1 MVAILFAALLAV
13 IGLGLLIYSLRDADP
28 ARIARWLR
36 RWGVFALLGLAGG
49 GFLALAL
56 AGKMMAAVVAL
67 GALAPLLLRALAGW
81 RRIRTAAGPS
91 AGNVSEVET
100 RFLKMRLD
108 HDTGDVSGEVIA
120 GPYAGRPLEDLSK
133 AEALDLLA
141 LCTREDD
148 QSVRLIQAWMAR
160 ARPEWAQAGGEG
172 RSASRG
178 PMGVEEARDVLGVG
192 PRATPEEIKA
202 AHRRMMRQAHPD
214 AGGSDW
220 MAARVNE
227 AKEVLLRG

>member
-13 IGLGLLIYSLRDADP
+13 IGVGLLVYSLRDVDP

-36 RWGVFALLGLAGG
+36 RWGVWML
-49 GFLALAL
+49 LAL
-56 AGKMMAAVVAL
+56 AGGLFLALTLSGKLTAAIVAL
-67 GALAPLLLRALAGW
+67 GALSPLVLRALAGW
-81 RRIRTAAGPS
+81 RRIRAGAGPS

-108 HDTGDVSGEVIA
+108 HDTGDVSGDVIA
-120 GPYAGRPLEDLSK
+120 GRYAGRPLEDLSK
-133 AEALDLLA
+133 AEVLDLLST
-141 LCTREDD
+141 CEREDE

-160 ARPEWAQAGGEG
+160 ARPEWAQTGGDQPRARGAMG
-172 RSASRG
+172 R
-178 PMGVEEARDVLGVG
+178 EEAREVLGVG
-192 PRATPEEIKA
+192 PRATPDEIKA